1 MELFGELAAVGTSI
15 AYSVGSSLF
24 TIAGRSVGTGLLN
37 RVRLA
42 LALVLTMLLHLVLT
56 GSLFPVNIP
65 ADKIAWMAGSG
76 LVGFVL
82 GDALLFQGFV
92 LVGPRLSMLVFSL
105 APVLSAVMAWVFLH
119 EGLSLIEITGIAVT
133 MLGIAIVVSKPPE
146 TPQGETLQKD
156 RRQYVSG
163 LLFALGGAVGQAGGS
178 LLAKIGLAGGMPAI
192 SGNAIRLAAA
202 VILVRLVA
210 IFQGQLVSS
219 YRTMR
224 QHRRIQLYV
233 LIASIAGPVV
243 GVWLA
248 LTSFQLA
255 PLGVVTTLQ
264 SLAPIFLIP
273 IGFFV
278 FKERITRR
286 SVLGTLIAIA
296 GSVLLFF

>member
-1 MELFGELAAVGTSI
+1 M
-15 AYSVGSSLF
+15 AYSVGSVLF
-24 TIAGRSVGTGLLN
+24 TFAGRSVGTGLLN

-42 LALVLTMLLHLVLT
+42 LALVLTMLLHLTLV
-56 GSLFPVNIP
+56 GSLFPVNTP
-65 ADKIAWMAGSG
+65 LDKVAWLAGSG
-76 LVGFVL
+76 LVGYIF

-92 LVGPRLSMLVFSL
+92 LVGPRLSMLVYSL
-105 APVLSAVMAWVFLH
+105 APVLGTVMAWVFLH
-119 EGLSLIEITGIAVT
+119 ERLSFIEIIGIVIT
-133 MLGIAIVVSKPPE
+133 MAGIAIVVSKPPE

-178 LLAKIGLAGGMPAI
+178 LLAKIGLTGGMPAI

-202 VILVRLVA
+202 VILVWVLA
-210 IFQGQLVSS
+210 LFQGQIVSS
-219 YRTMR
+219 FQTMR
-224 QHRRIQLYV
+224 RQRRIQVYV

-248 LTSFQLA
+248 LTSLQLA
-255 PLGVVTTLQ
+255 PLGIVTTLQ

-286 SVLGTLIAIA
+286 IVLGTLIAIV

>member
-1 MELFGELAAVGTSI
+1 MELFGELAAVGTSM
-15 AYSVGSSLF
+15 AYSVGSVLF
-24 TIAGRSVGTGLLN
+24 TFAGRSVGTGLLN

-42 LALVLTMLLHLVLT
+42 LALVLTLLLHLVLV

-65 ADKIAWMAGSG
+65 PDKVAWMAGSG
-76 LVGFVL
+76 LVGYVL

-92 LVGPRLSMLVFSL
+92 LVGPRLSMLVYSL
-105 APVLSAVMAWVFLH
+105 APVLSSVMAWVFLH
-119 EGLSLIEITGIAVT
+119 EGLSSVEIIGIAIT
-133 MLGIAIVVSKPPE
+133 MTGIAIVVSKPPE
-146 TPQGETLQKD
+146 TPGVETLPKD
-156 RRQYVSG
+156 HRPYVSG
-163 LLFALGGAVGQAGGS
+163 LLFALGGAVGQASGS
-178 LLAKIGLAGGMPAI
+178 LMAKIGLAGGIPAI

-202 VILVRLVA
+202 VILVWVLA
-210 IFQGQLVSS
+210 TFQGQLVSS

-224 QHRRIQLYV
+224 QNRRIQLYV
-233 LIASIAGPVV
+233 LIASITGPVV

-273 IGFFV
+273 ISFYV
-278 FKERITRR
+278 FKEGITRR
-286 SVLGTLIAIA
+286 SILGTLIAIA

>member
-1 MELFGELAAVGTSI
+1 MELFGELAAVGTSM
-15 AYSVGSSLF
+15 AFSVGSVLF
-24 TIAGRSVGTGLLN
+24 TFAGRSVGTGLLN

-42 LALVLTMLLHLVLT
+42 LALVLTMLLHLALA

-65 ADKIAWMAGSG
+65 PDKVAWMAGSG
-76 LVGFVL
+76 LVGYVL

-92 LVGPRLSMLVFSL
+92 LVGPRLSMLVYSL
-105 APVLSAVMAWVFLH
+105 APVLGTVMAWVFLH
-119 EGLSLIEITGIAVT
+119 ERLSFIEIIGIVIT
-133 MLGIAIVVSKPPE
+133 MAGIAIVVSKPPE
-146 TPQGETLQKD
+146 TPQGETMHKD
-156 RRQYVSG
+156 RRVYVSG

-178 LLAKIGLAGGMPAI
+178 LLAKIGLTGGMPAI

-202 VILVRLVA
+202 VILVWVLA
-210 IFQGQLVSS
+210 LFQGQMVSS
-219 YRTMR
+219 YQTMR
-224 QHRRIQLYV
+224 RQRRILVYV

-248 LTSFQLA
+248 LTSIQLA
-255 PLGVVTTLQ
+255 PLGIVTTLQ
-264 SLAPIFLIP
+264 SLTPIFLIP

-286 SVLGTLIAIA
+286 IVLGTLIAIV